1 LLGQDGDLGNELAV
15 GFLRQDC
22 ERVLTAVYLDEGQR
36 LAIAELLDDG
46 VIADNAE
53 VPLRGVR
60 LAIDSGGHFFSA
72 VALKPDPQLSG
83 DLLTAWQRG
92 RGCAD
97 VGAGQVARRK
107 SAGGR
112 RDREGDECCGGNV
125 ASIAVAVFLAG
136 QVRRAATN
144 SAFMIHKATNSFQF
158 PMKADFIRERAVVL
172 ERDDQAIET
181 THTSIPDS
189 DWVKYPTVDLT
200 FGAQEA
206 KEFGLIHEIADF
218 TPPRDCELYNI

>member
-1 LLGQDGDLGNELAV
+1 MENESPKEVYATLARPIDGPGIHHAFNFYASMQRKGVSIVHLLIQSDG
-15 GFLRQDC
+15 GFVRDGIALHG
-22 ERVLTAVYLDEGQR
+22 YLKNLPIQTNTYN
-36 LAIAELLDDG
+36 L
-46 VIADNAE
+46 
-53 VPLRGVR
+53 
-60 LAIDSGGHFFSA
+60 
-72 VALKPDPQLSG
+72 
-83 DLLTAWQRG
+83 
-92 RGCAD
+92 
-97 VGAGQVARRK
+97 
-107 SAGGR
+107 
-112 RDREGDECCGGNV
+112 GNV

-136 QVRRAATN
+136 QVRRAAKN

-172 ERDDQAIET
+172 ER
-181 THTSIPDS
+181 IPDS

>member
-1 LLGQDGDLGNELAV
+1 MENESPKEVYATLARPIDGPGIHHAFNFYASMQRKGVSIVHLLIQSDG
-15 GFLRQDC
+15 GFVRDGIALHG
-22 ERVLTAVYLDEGQR
+22 YLKNLPIQTNTYN
-36 LAIAELLDDG
+36 L
-46 VIADNAE
+46 
-53 VPLRGVR
+53 
-60 LAIDSGGHFFSA
+60 
-72 VALKPDPQLSG
+72 
-83 DLLTAWQRG
+83 
-92 RGCAD
+92 
-97 VGAGQVARRK
+97 
-107 SAGGR
+107 
-112 RDREGDECCGGNV
+112 GNV

-136 QVRRAATN
+136 QVRRAAKN